1 METMEWRVY
10 EDVHMAYDKTCMM
23 FVPVDKNEL
32 SEGRYQ
38 ELSLNS
44 FTSLSF
50 YSFQTS
56 STLEIS
62 QDPTIKYDCKVH
74 TEKEERVYLGEN
86 NKFKQNLFKK
96 NSTSISNY
104 LLKNKLF
111 KKHWAIVID
120 NMVYLSIHVA
130 LLREGFH
137 FKRPGV

>member
-10 EDVHMAYDKTCMM
+10 EDAHMAYDKTCKM

-44 FTSLSF
+44 FTSLRF
-50 YSFQTS
+50 YSFQTC

-74 TEKEERVYLGEN
+74 TEKEERFYLG
-86 NKFKQNLFKK
+86 KSSKVVNLLKK
-96 NSTSISNY
+96 NISILIFNY
-104 LLKNKLF
+104 LLKKNF
-111 KKHWAIVID
+111 
-120 NMVYLSIHVA
+120 
-130 LLREGFH
+130 LRKE
-137 FKRPGV
+137 